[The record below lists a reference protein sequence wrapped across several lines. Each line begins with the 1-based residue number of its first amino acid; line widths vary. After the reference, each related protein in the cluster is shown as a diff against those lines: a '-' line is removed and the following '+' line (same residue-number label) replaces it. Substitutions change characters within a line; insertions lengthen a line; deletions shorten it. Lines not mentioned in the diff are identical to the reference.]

1 MASARV
7 GILCLCASLWLVPA
21 TVGASEE
28 HFPALRELD
37 RQIRGLKQQALAIET
52 DFQALENQRLYPP
65 EQQLR
70 LFLTMEVFDFDLSS
84 VEVSANGIELARHEY
99 TPLEVYALRKGGVQE
114 LYLGNISPGVHSLQA
129 RFTGQFAEGQDQTT
143 PYEKLVEVSF
153 RKTAQPHWL
162 ELRIDRSRGQDLGVR
177 VFQREV
183 QP

>member
-7 GILCLCASLWLVPA
+7 GILCLCASLWLLPA
-21 TVGASEE
+21 AVGASDE

-37 RQIRGLKQQALAIET
+37 RQIRGLKQQALAIES
-52 DFQALENQRLYPP
+52 DFQALENERLYPP

-70 LFLTMEVFDFDLSS
+70 LFLTMEVFDFDLSG
-84 VEVSANGIELARHEY
+84 VEVSANGLELARHEY

-129 RFTGQFAEGQDQTT
+129 RFTGEFIDGDKQT
-143 PYEKLVEVSF
+143 PHEKLVEVSF
-153 RKTAQPHWL
+153 RKTSQPHWL